1 MDRNRQKQ
9 ESEVLPLERGLY
21 CSSQSLVILFNR
33 SRLWGQS
40 EEIIDLG
47 REETMYY
54 S

>member
-1 MDRNRQKQ
+1 MGTDRNRRVK
-9 ESEVLPLERGLY
+9 SFLWKGGCIVPARVL
-21 CSSQSLVILFNR
+21 ILFNR

-47 REETMYY
+47 REETMYC